1 MRKIRT
7 TRYEKRR
14 GKEEKDINR
23 EGLTERRKRKERKER
38 EREIGTEGWKE
49 GCG

>member
-38 EREIGTEGWKE
+38 EREIGTEG
-49 GCG
+49 